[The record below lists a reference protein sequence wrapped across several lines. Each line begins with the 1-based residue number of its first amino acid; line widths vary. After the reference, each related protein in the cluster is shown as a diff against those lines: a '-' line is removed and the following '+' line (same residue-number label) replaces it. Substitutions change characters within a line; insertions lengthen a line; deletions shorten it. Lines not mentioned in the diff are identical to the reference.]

1 MELKSKNQ
9 LIYDTAVELLS
20 DIRGFPK
27 GDLSAI
33 DEYYFEPKR
42 PNSLNEVLKRFA
54 ISAQNS
60 RGFPNIIQ
68 FDQREKE
75 LLLMFHHFDPHWVAE
90 KMDAD
95 GMGNSLRD
103 RYSPN
108 SGKPKNPCQNTW
120 MKWARSIKDSAE
132 FLSKFTDE
140 KEFYCFVER
149 YLDDVESRADLAF
162 LLSRNI
168 TGLGFALGCDA
179 LKELGFTSFAKPDVH
194 ISTIFHELG
203 LLPESISGANYWN
216 KAKDWRDYQVF
227 KRVIEFADSC
237 HEYGD
242 ETAPVTPYKVD
253 KVMWLVSTG
262 SFYRKED
269 AFPNAG
275 SHRSELLKR
284 AKERLALCEEGR
296 ARDEWRRV

>member
-1 MELKSKNQ
+1 MELDSKYQ

-20 DIRGFPK
+20 DIRGLPK

-33 DEYYFEPKR
+33 DEYYFKPKR
-42 PNSLNEVLKRFA
+42 PNSLNGVLKRFA

-60 RGFPNIIQ
+60 RGFPHIIQ

-75 LLLMFHHFDPHWVAE
+75 LLQTFHGFDSRWVAKE
-90 KMDAD
+90 MDAHE
-95 GMGNSLRD
+95 MGDCLRH

-108 SGKPKNPCQNTW
+108 SRTGNSRQNTW

-140 KEFYCFVER
+140 EEFYCFVER
-149 YLDDVESRADLAF
+149 YLDDAEGRADLAF
-162 LLSRNI
+162 LLTRNI
-168 TGLGFALGCDA
+168 TGLGFALSCDA

-203 LLPESISGANYWN
+203 LLPETVCKAKYWS
-216 KAKDWRDYQVF
+216 KAKDWHDYQVF
-227 KRVIEFADSC
+227 KKVLEFATSC
-237 HEYGD
+237 NEYGD

-262 SFYRKED
+262 SFYHKED

-275 SHRSELLKR
+275 SHRSEFLKR
-284 AKERLALCEEGR
+284 AKERLASCEEG
-296 ARDEWRRV
+296 